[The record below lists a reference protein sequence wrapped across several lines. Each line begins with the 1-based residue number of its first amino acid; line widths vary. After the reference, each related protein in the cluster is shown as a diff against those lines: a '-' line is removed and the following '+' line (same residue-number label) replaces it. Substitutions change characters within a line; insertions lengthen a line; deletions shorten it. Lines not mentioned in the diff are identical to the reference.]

1 MKFIVNSTALLRE
14 LQKLNGVISSSNTL
28 PILDNF
34 LFNINNNQMSIVASD
49 LETTMMSSIS
59 VEADADG
66 KITIPARILID
77 TLKTFSN
84 QPLTFIVDTNTFGI
98 EMSSELGNYKLAG
111 QNADE
116 FPKIPTL
123 QSSSSTTMKG
133 EVLVNAINKT
143 LFASGNDELRPVMSG
158 VFCELSSEQTTFV
171 ATDAHKLVK
180 HSRTDVKSDNTV
192 SFILPKK
199 PLTILKNNI
208 GDDSDVTLEYNETNA
223 LFSFGNI
230 TIICRL
236 IDGKYPNY
244 EAVIPKENPN
254 KLTIATS
261 TLLSSI
267 KRVSIYAN
275 KTTHQIRFKVAGSEL
290 QITSEDLDFANKAE
304 ERLSCQY
311 EGEDMEI
318 GFNSKFVIDM
328 LNNIGAEQIS
338 IEMSAPNRAGII
350 LPLDGMEE
358 GENTLMLVMPVM
370 LINYYEKN
378 NLNFSPY
385 ILHNCKYSTKFNS
398 Y

>member
-1 MKFIVNSTALLRE
+1 MRFIVNSTALLKE
-14 LQKLNGVISSSNTL
+14 LLKLNDVISSNNTL

-34 LFNINNNQMSIVASD
+34 LFEISSNKMSIVASD
-49 LETTMMSSIS
+49 LETTMISSIS
-59 VEADADG
+59 VESDTDG
-66 KITIPARILID
+66 KVTIPARILID

-84 QPLTFIVDTNTFGI
+84 QPLTFLIDSETFSI
-98 EMSSELGNYKLAG
+98 EMSSEMGNYKLAG
-111 QNADE
+111 QNAEE
-116 FPKIPTL
+116 FPKTPAL
-123 QSSSSTTMKG
+123 SSSSSTTIKG

-158 VFCELSSEQTTFV
+158 MYCEFSSEKTTFV

-180 HSRTDVKSDNTV
+180 HNRTDISTDNSA

-199 PLTILKNNI
+199 PLNILKNNL
-208 GDDSDVTLEYNETNA
+208 DEDSEITLEYNDTNA
-223 LFSFGNI
+223 LFTFNNLI
-230 TIICRL
+230 IICRL

-244 EAVIPKENPN
+244 DAVIPKENPN
-254 KLTIATS
+254 KLTINTS
-261 TLLSSI
+261 ELLSSI

-304 ERLSCQY
+304 ERLVCQY

-318 GFNSKFVIDM
+318 GFNSKFVIEM

-350 LPLDGMEE
+350 LPLDGQEE

-370 LINYYEKN
+370 L
-378 NLNFSPY
+378 
-385 ILHNCKYSTKFNS
+385 NS
-398 Y
+398 

>member
-14 LQKLNGVISSSNTL
+14 LQKLNGVISSNNTL

-34 LFNINNNQMSIVASD
+34 LFNINNNKMSIVASD

-59 VEADADG
+59 VEADEDG

-84 QPLTFIVDTNTFGI
+84 QPLTFIVNIVTFGI

-111 QNADE
+111 QNANE
-116 FPKIPTL
+116 FPKMPTL
-123 QSSSSTTMKG
+123 QASSSTTIKG
-133 EVLVNAINKT
+133 DVLANAINKT

-158 VFCELSSEQTTFV
+158 VFCELSNEQTTFV
-171 ATDAHKLVK
+171 ATDAHKLVR
-180 HSRTDVKSDNTV
+180 HVRTDVKSDKTA

-208 GDDSDVTLEYNETNA
+208 GDDSDITLEYNETNA
-223 LFSFGNI
+223 LFSFANI

-254 KLTIATS
+254 KLTIETA

-328 LNNIGAEQIS
+328 LNNIGAEQII

-350 LPLDGMEE
+350 LPLDGLEE
-358 GENTLMLVMPVM
+358 GEKTLMLVMPVM
-370 LINYYEKN
+370 L
-378 NLNFSPY
+378 
-385 ILHNCKYSTKFNS
+385 NS
-398 Y
+398 

>member
-14 LQKLNGVISSSNTL
+14 LQKLNGVISSNNTL

-34 LFNINNNQMSIVASD
+34 LFDINSNNMTIIASD
-49 LETTMMSSIS
+49 LETTMMSTIS
-59 VEADADG
+59 VEAELDG

-84 QPLTFIVDTNTFGI
+84 QPLTFIVNTETFGI
-98 EMSSELGNYKLAG
+98 EMSSEMGNYKLAG
-111 QNADE
+111 QNANE
-116 FPKIPTL
+116 FPKTPKL
-123 QSSSSTTMKG
+123 NGSSSTTIKG
-133 EVLVNAINKT
+133 DILANAINKT

-158 VFCELSSEQTTFV
+158 MFCELSTEQITFV

-180 HSRTDVKSDNTV
+180 HTRTDISSDKTA

-208 GDDSDVTLEYNETNA
+208 SDDADIKLEFNDTNA
-223 LFSFGNI
+223 LFTFNNI

-254 KLTIATS
+254 KLTIETAS
-261 TLLSSI
+261 LLSSI

-275 KTTHQIRFKVAGSEL
+275 KTTHQIRLKIAGSEL

-311 EGEDMEI
+311 EGTDMEI

-338 IEMSAPNRAGII
+338 LEMSAPNRAGII
-350 LPLDGMEE
+350 LPLDGLEE

-370 LINYYEKN
+370 LN
-378 NLNFSPY
+378 N
-385 ILHNCKYSTKFNS
+385 
-398 Y
+398 

>member
-14 LQKLNGVISSSNTL
+14 LQKLNGVISSNNTL

-34 LFNINNNQMSIVASD
+34 LFNIKNNKMSIVASD

-59 VEADADG
+59 VEADEDG

-84 QPLTFIVDTNTFGI
+84 QPLTFIVNIVTFGI

-111 QNADE
+111 QNANE
-116 FPKIPTL
+116 FPKMPTL
-123 QSSSSTTMKG
+123 QASSSTTIKG
-133 EVLVNAINKT
+133 DVLANAINKT

-158 VFCELSSEQTTFV
+158 VFCELSNEQTTFV
-171 ATDAHKLVK
+171 ATDAHKLVR
-180 HSRTDVKSDNTV
+180 HVRTDVKSDKTA

-208 GDDSDVTLEYNETNA
+208 GDDSDITLEYNETNA

-254 KLTIATS
+254 KLTIETA

-328 LNNIGAEQIS
+328 LNNIGAEQII

-350 LPLDGMEE
+350 LPLDGLEE
-358 GENTLMLVMPVM
+358 GEKTLMLVMPVM
-370 LINYYEKN
+370 L
-378 NLNFSPY
+378 
-385 ILHNCKYSTKFNS
+385 NS
-398 Y
+398 

>member
-14 LQKLNGVISSSNTL
+14 LQKLNGVISSNNTL

-34 LFNINNNQMSIVASD
+34 LFDINSNNMTIIASD
-49 LETTMMSSIS
+49 LETTMMSTISI
-59 VEADADG
+59 EADVDG

-84 QPLTFIVDTNTFGI
+84 QPLTFIVNTETFGI
-98 EMSSELGNYKLAG
+98 EMSSEMGNYKLAG
-111 QNADE
+111 QNANE
-116 FPKIPTL
+116 FPKTPKL
-123 QSSSSTTMKG
+123 NSSSTTTIKG
-133 EVLVNAINKT
+133 DILANAINKT

-158 VFCELSSEQTTFV
+158 MFCELSTEQITFV
-171 ATDAHKLVK
+171 STDAHKLVK
-180 HSRTDVKSDNTV
+180 HTRTDISSDKTA

-208 GDDSDVTLEYNETNA
+208 SDDADIKLEFNDTNA
-223 LFSFGNI
+223 LFTFNNI

-254 KLTIATS
+254 KLTIETAS
-261 TLLSSI
+261 LLSSI

-275 KTTHQIRFKVAGSEL
+275 KTTHQIRLKIAGSEL

-311 EGEDMEI
+311 EGTDMEI

-338 IEMSAPNRAGII
+338 LEMSAPNRAGII
-350 LPLDGMEE
+350 LPLDGLED

-370 LINYYEKN
+370 LN
-378 NLNFSPY
+378 N
-385 ILHNCKYSTKFNS
+385 
-398 Y
+398 

>member
-14 LQKLNGVISSSNTL
+14 LQKLNGVISSNNTL

-34 LFNINNNQMSIVASD
+34 LFDINSNNMTIIASD
-49 LETTMMSSIS
+49 LETTMMSTIS
-59 VEADADG
+59 VEADVDG

-84 QPLTFIVDTNTFGI
+84 QPLTFIVNTETFGI
-98 EMSSELGNYKLAG
+98 EMSSEMGNYKLAG
-111 QNADE
+111 QNANE
-116 FPKIPTL
+116 FPKTPKL
-123 QSSSSTTMKG
+123 NGSSTTTFKG
-133 EVLVNAINKT
+133 DVLANAINKT

-158 VFCELSSEQTTFV
+158 MFCELSTEQITFV
-171 ATDAHKLVK
+171 STDAHKLVK
-180 HSRTDVKSDNTV
+180 HTRTDIYSDKTA

-208 GDDSDVTLEYNETNA
+208 SENANIKLEFNDTNA
-223 LFSFGNI
+223 LFTFNNI

-254 KLTIATS
+254 KLTIETAS
-261 TLLSSI
+261 LLSSI

-275 KTTHQIRFKVAGSEL
+275 KTTHQIRLKIAGSEL

-311 EGEDMEI
+311 EGADMEI

-338 IEMSAPNRAGII
+338 LEMSAPNRAGII
-350 LPLDGMEE
+350 LPLDGLEE

-370 LINYYEKN
+370 LN
-378 NLNFSPY
+378 N
-385 ILHNCKYSTKFNS
+385 
-398 Y
+398 

>member
-14 LQKLNGVISSSNTL
+14 LQKLNGVISSNNTL

-34 LFNINNNQMSIVASD
+34 LFDIRSNHMTIIASD
-49 LETTMMSSIS
+49 LETTMISTIS
-59 VEADADG
+59 VEADIDS

-84 QPLTFIVDTNTFGI
+84 QPLTFIVNTETFGI
-98 EMSSELGNYKLAG
+98 EMSSEIGNYKLAG
-111 QNADE
+111 QNANE
-116 FPKIPTL
+116 FPKTPKL
-123 QSSSSTTMKG
+123 NGSSTTTIKG
-133 EVLVNAINKT
+133 DILANAINKT

-158 VFCELSSEQTTFV
+158 MFCELSTEQITFV

-180 HSRTDVKSDNTV
+180 HTRTDISSDKTV

-208 GDDSDVTLEYNETNA
+208 SDDADIKLEFNDTNA
-223 LFSFGNI
+223 LFTFNNI

-254 KLTIATS
+254 KLTIETAS
-261 TLLSSI
+261 LLSSI

-275 KTTHQIRFKVAGSEL
+275 KTTHQIRLKIAGSEL

-311 EGEDMEI
+311 EGTDMEI

-338 IEMSAPNRAGII
+338 LEMSAPNRAGII
-350 LPLDGMEE
+350 LPLDGLEE

-370 LINYYEKN
+370 LN
-378 NLNFSPY
+378 N
-385 ILHNCKYSTKFNS
+385 
-398 Y
+398 

>member
-14 LQKLNGVISSSNTL
+14 LQKLNGVTSSNNTL

-34 LFNINNNQMSIVASD
+34 LLDINSNNMTIIASD
-49 LETTMMSSIS
+49 LETTMMSTIS
-59 VEADADG
+59 VEADVDG

-84 QPLTFIVDTNTFGI
+84 QPLTFIVNTETFGI
-98 EMSSELGNYKLAG
+98 EMSSEMGNYKLAG
-111 QNADE
+111 QNANE
-116 FPKIPTL
+116 FPKTPKL
-123 QSSSSTTMKG
+123 NGSSTTTIKG
-133 EVLVNAINKT
+133 DILANAINKT

-158 VFCELSSEQTTFV
+158 MFCELSSEQITFV
-171 ATDAHKLVK
+171 ATDAHKLVR
-180 HSRTDVKSDNTV
+180 HTRTDISSDKTA

-208 GDDSDVTLEYNETNA
+208 SDDADIKLVFNDTNA
-223 LFSFGNI
+223 LFTFNNI

-244 EAVIPKENPN
+244 EAVIPKDNPN
-254 KLTIATS
+254 KLTIETAS
-261 TLLSSI
+261 LLSSI

-275 KTTHQIRFKVAGSEL
+275 KTTHQIRLKIAGSEL

-311 EGEDMEI
+311 EGTDMEI

-338 IEMSAPNRAGII
+338 LEMSAPNRAGII
-350 LPLDGMEE
+350 LPLDGLEE

-370 LINYYEKN
+370 LN
-378 NLNFSPY
+378 N
-385 ILHNCKYSTKFNS
+385 
-398 Y
+398 